1 MDYLKDQQYY
11 IDRYDLATIKKCL
24 EMVEVCKIA
33 YVKGKKEGTNKG
45 LTSKGEWAK
54 ASNWLTNQILYQIVG
69 EKFRRKEE
77 TINKWVNDDKLEQ
90 NKYDKTPE
98 PQNVLC
104 PECKTRMRVGL
115 KQLDFIDGPLRM
127 MFLFACDSCKK
138 KLWVYEDGQIRKS
151 EPQKCPQCASDV
163 SVTLIKEGKNKVIW
177 KTTCSSCGFSETT
190 TDDFEKTRLERE
202 EREKHDKNLLNTY
215 RSVYCSDEAGKKA
228 WQYIEG
234 LPVAEEVYQEQLQ
247 KYDSQAYQTVI
258 SLKKLSIL
266 ELEKLL
272 TETFEKEKYIH
283 LVLGQPEL
291 GKYVIVGFTVQDANV
306 QGRAKTA
313 LQDLQKLLIST
324 LEGTNWRLMTDSLS
338 SRLGYLTGRLKGYER
353 EEDFFEIAEAKPEK
367 EKHSKIDPEIRM
379 EHEADKAVQLARLS
393 GEFTGIENARKR
405 RLKHELEGFFL
416 EDDGAYTCGICGEN
430 HPAKQIW
437 WTPEVLRCADCWR
450 NIKDGTIPPLGNR
463 YDDNAVYI
471 EEWTLTSDMGYGIH
485 PSTVRKFRRQRLLKG
500 RDLKRSDSSIYCTVY
515 LIKENEDFL
524 KDHPKKERTRMKITD
539 LLGKEIEI

>member
-1 MDYLKDQQYY
+1 M
-11 IDRYDLATIKKCL
+11 
-24 EMVEVCKIA
+24 
-33 YVKGKKEGTNKG
+33 
-45 LTSKGEWAK
+45 
-54 ASNWLTNQILYQIVG
+54 LYQIIG
-69 EKFRRKEE
+69 ERFRLKEE
-77 TINKWVNDDKLEQ
+77 TISKWMSDDELEQ
-90 NKYDKTPE
+90 NKYDTTPE

-104 PECKTRMRVGL
+104 PGCKKSMHVGL
-115 KQLDFIDGPLRM
+115 KELDFIDGPLRM

-163 SVTLIKEGKNKVIW
+163 SMTLIKEGKDKVIW
-177 KTTCSSCGFSETT
+177 KTTCSSCKFSETT
-190 TDDFEKTRLERE
+190 TDDFEKTRIERE
-202 EREKHDKNLLNTY
+202 EREKRDKNLLDTH
-215 RSVYCSDEAGKKA
+215 RSVYCADNVGKEA

-272 TETFEKEKYIH
+272 TETFEKDKYIH
-283 LVLGQPEL
+283 LVFGQPEL
-291 GKYVIVGFTVQDANV
+291 GKYVIVGFTVQDADV

-338 SRLGYLTGRLKGYER
+338 SRLGYITGRLKGYER
-353 EEDFFEIAEAKPEK
+353 EEDFFEIAGAKPEK
-367 EKHSKIDPEIRM
+367 EKHSNIDPKIRI
-379 EHEADKAVQLARLS
+379 EHETDKVVQLARIS
-393 GEFTGIENARKR
+393 GEFKGIENARKR
-405 RLKHELEGFFL
+405 RLKHDPEGFFL
-416 EDDGAYTCGICGEN
+416 EDDGTYSCGICGEN

-437 WTPEVLRCADCWR
+437 WTPEVMRCADCWR
-450 NIKDGTIPPLGNR
+450 NIKDGTIPALGDR
-463 YDDNAVYI
+463 YDDDCGYI
-471 EEWTLTSDMGYGIH
+471 EEWMLSSDMGYDIH
-485 PSTVRKFRRQRLLKG
+485 PSTVRKFRRQGLLKG
-500 RDLKRSDSSIYCTVY
+500 RDLKRIDGSIYCTVY
-515 LIKENEDFL
+515 LIKENEGFL